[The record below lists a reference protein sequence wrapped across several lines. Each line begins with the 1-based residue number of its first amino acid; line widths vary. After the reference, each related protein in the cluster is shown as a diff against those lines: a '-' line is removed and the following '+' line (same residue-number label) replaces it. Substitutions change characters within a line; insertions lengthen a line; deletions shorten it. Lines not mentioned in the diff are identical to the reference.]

1 MRSRLDRRPGPKG
14 RREATSARL
23 KNRPRGAR
31 YRGVLVGGV
40 VAVVFVATM
49 AVVGAFSTPAYAD
62 TTIDGCTIVTHPSA
76 HRFTDCPDANL
87 SGANL
92 AGVNL
97 SFADLS
103 GAQFVNCLT
112 QLPFTCSNSTVLV
125 GSDLKDANLSDSR
138 LFGVDLSS
146 TNLRRANL
154 SGASLDK
161 CLPVFLYA
169 PGCDPASLA
178 DTDLRGANLSDAS
191 TSTCL
196 AVDLGGVIGIQD
208 ICGGVSMSDA
218 DLSGANL
225 TGDDLSF
232 AVLSDDN
239 LKGANLAGV
248 TFSECPAVTNP
259 QFQLCSTAD
268 LAGVTLKGVDLS
280 GLQMNGVDLAGA
292 DLSGANLS
300 NGNLSPLVYPQVP
313 GYPPPPVYMIT
324 NLSGADLKHADL
336 QGADLSSANLSGVN
350 WAHATC
356 PDGTN
361 SVSDMHTCVNNLG

>member
-1 MRSRLDRRPGPKG
+1 MRSRLDERSGPNG
-14 RREATSARL
+14 RREAAPAKLKSRL
-23 KNRPRGAR
+23 SGAG
-31 YRGVLVGGV
+31 YRGVLVGGA

-49 AVVGAFSTPAYAD
+49 AMIGAFSTPAYAN
-62 TTIDGCTIVTHPSA
+62 TTIDGCTIVAHPSA

-103 GAQFVNCLT
+103 GAQFVNCPT
-112 QLPFTCSNSTVLV
+112 QPPFGCSNSADLA
-125 GSDLKDANLSDSR
+125 GSDLKDANLSGSR
-138 LFGVDLSS
+138 LFGVNLFSS
-146 TNLRRANL
+146 NLRRANL
-154 SGASLDK
+154 SGASLDT
-161 CLPVFLYA
+161 CLPLRS
-169 PGCDPASLA
+169 PECDPANLTDA
-178 DTDLRGANLSDAS
+178 DLHGVNLSGAS
-191 TSTCL
+191 TSTCFI
-196 AVDLGGVIGIQD
+196 VDLGGVIGIQD

-218 DLSGANL
+218 DVSGANL

-232 AVLSDDN
+232 AVLSDAN
-239 LKGANLAGV
+239 LKGANFNSV

-259 QFQLCSTAD
+259 QFQLCSAAD
-268 LAGVTLKGVDLS
+268 LAGATLKGVDLS

-292 DLSGANLS
+292 NLSGANLS
-300 NGNLSPLVYPQVP
+300 NGNLSPLVYPQVQ